1 MPTTTVHFTVKGWD
15 EKPYNEAQ
23 GELKM
28 TRSHNAY
35 TYAGDLTGESV
46 CEYLMTYREDGTGSF
61 VGQERIV
68 GRLGGRAGSFVLEHR
83 GTFDKTRVTAS
94 VVILPDTG
102 TGELRGLRGEGTLDL
117 GGHAERYPLSL
128 TYSFAE

>member
-1 MPTTTVHFTVKGWD
+1 MPTTTVHFAVRGWD
-15 EKPYNEAQ
+15 EKPYNEAP

-35 TYAGDLTGESV
+35 TYEGDLTGESV

-68 GRLGGRAGSFVLEHR
+68 GRLGGRSGSFVLEHR
-83 GTFDKTRVTAS
+83 GTFDKLSVTS
-94 VVILPDTG
+94 TFVILPDTG
-102 TGELRGLRGEGTLDL
+102 TGELSGLSGEGSLSL

-128 TYSFAE
+128 TYTFAD